1 MLGEWSTGVHI
12 KRNFNVD
19 RIRSVYKDH
28 LTTFENMSSDPRNS
42 GTYDK
47 LMHKIFSLALYVF
60 LFITF
65 VCVINFFMLF
75 LVLCLV
81 ILHPPTRLWGQ
92 ARLVVSPLILISNCS
107 VC

>member
-1 MLGEWSTGVHI
+1 MLDEWSTGVHI

-47 LMHKIFSLALYVF
+47 LMHKIFSLALYVL
-60 LFITF
+60 LFIAF
-65 VCVINFFMLF
+65 VRVTEFFMLF
-75 LVLCLV
+75 LVLSLV
-81 ILHPPTRLWGQ
+81 ILHPPTHL
-92 ARLVVSPLILISNCS
+92 
-107 VC
+107 